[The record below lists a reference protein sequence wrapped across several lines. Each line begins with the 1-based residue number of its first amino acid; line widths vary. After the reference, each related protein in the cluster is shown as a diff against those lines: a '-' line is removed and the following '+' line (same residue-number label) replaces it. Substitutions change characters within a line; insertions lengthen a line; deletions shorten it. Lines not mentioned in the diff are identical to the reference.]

1 MKFSHNNSRFYL
13 SPVDSRKSF
22 YNKCYIEG
30 CDDLTGNGLVCYSY
44 NTPVARF
51 YNGQMFRLWG
61 GYSATTMR
69 HVNSFAAFCGVDAGG
84 KKWWDNL
91 PTA

>member
-1 MKFSHNNSRFYL
+1 MNNNRFYL
-13 SPVDSRKSF
+13 NPIDNRKSF

-30 CDDLTGNGLVCYSY
+30 TDDITGNGIICYSY

-51 YNGQMFRLWG
+51 KMGKFSRLWS

-69 HVNSFAAFCGVDAGG
+69 HVNAFAAFCGLNEGG
-84 KKWWDNL
+84 KKWWNSL
-91 PTA
+91 KVESI

>member
-1 MKFSHNNSRFYL
+1 MKRYYL

-22 YNKCYIEG
+22 YNKCYVCDEG
-30 CDDLTGNGLVCYSY
+30 DNGLVCYSY

-51 YNGQMFRLWG
+51 KMGKFSRLWY

-69 HVNSFAAFCGVDAGG
+69 HVNAFAAFCGLRESG
-84 KKWWDNL
+84 KKWWNSL
-91 PTA
+91 PIERF